1 MGYGYVHRTFTESKR
16 HYIFHATIAY
26 HRWLP
31 KLQFCRPFRKGE
43 YSQGEYSPPFFKQGG
58 AGKGRRERVSPE
70 ARAGMQALSRQ
81 LNNPVAELQAYADY
95 WAKCIEDG
103 SAPFCICAML
113 AAELP
118 TLPSEVASEVTGHF
132 ADLSGWL
139 TELLQRG
146 EREKCFTVRSTHA
159 SEAGQLM
166 ATVHGAM
173 LAARAFNDAKVFQ
186 QIVQPVIDN
195 ILVSD

>member
-16 HYIFHATIAY
+16 HYIFHPTIAY
-26 HRWLP
+26 HRWHRSFSFADLSE
-31 KLQFCRPFRKGE
+31 KVNIRKAVFTTISSKAELVRVVVSE
-43 YSQGEYSPPFFKQGG
+43 YRQ
-58 AGKGRRERVSPE
+58 E

-95 WAKCIEDG
+95 WAKCIQDG

-118 TLPSEVASEVTGHF
+118 TLPPEVALEVTGHF

-146 EREKCFTVRSTHA
+146 EKEKCFTVRSTHA

-186 QIVQPVIDN
+186 QIVQPMIDN

>member
-1 MGYGYVHRTFTESKR
+1 MSTERSQKANDIIFFTRKLLTTGGYRSFSFADLSEKVNIRKASIHHHFSSKAELVR
-16 HYIFHATIAY
+16 VVVS
-26 HRWLP
+26 
-31 KLQFCRPFRKGE
+31 E
-43 YSQGEYSPPFFKQGG
+43 YRQ
-58 AGKGRRERVSPE
+58 E
-70 ARAGMQALSRQ
+70 ARAGMQALSHQ

-95 WAKCIEDG
+95 WAKCIQDG

-118 TLPSEVASEVTGHF
+118 TLPPEVASEVTGHF